1 MKYIAPNYMNNAVET
16 SDVITYS
23 RDVVAITNH
32 DNGVVEK
39 TVNLYEG
46 SGEDK
51 TYAGQMSSFEF
62 SIGNFFKTTD

>member
-16 SDVITYS
+16 SDVITLS

-46 SGEDK
+46 TGEDK
-51 TYAGQMSSFEF
+51 TYAGQMASFEF
-62 SIGNFFKTTD
+62 SIGNFFAKDN